1 MVLFVTFFYIIFA
14 ILFTGIATVYM
25 AGKWTGMRVPLASLL
40 MCALWAAGINYAMI
54 ALVPFLNM
62 SYFYTLGCL
71 LLLAAVTTTAFNS
84 LLLHFQRKA
93 ALSGAEAPAD
103 TAETAA
109 APAEAPV
116 MASTAE
122 NTVAEADSISI
133 KEPVIKEAAPA
144 PPAENLANTG
154 KAVPEPGIEAKAE
167 TKSETKVEIIKLPS
181 DRKIAA
187 PVIAEVTKPEAKAE
201 PAVPKDEA
209 KPEVKTEPAVPK
221 AETKPEVKAEPAVP
235 KAEAKPEVKTEP
247 AAPKAEAKP
256 EIKTE
261 PAVPKAEA
269 KPKIKAKPAAPKA
282 KAKPVIKAKP
292 AVKTK
297 PAVKP
302 QQPDL
307 MPHLKTLDDLLDFA
321 FLANSRQD
329 SKQAI
334 TAYKA
339 ALLRYADDSYAPFV
353 VIELAN
359 IYKSQ
364 GAYKDALQAYESAF
378 KLKAVASNSSF
389 KDQFADSILYVS
401 ILQEVTAGTEYAGKP
416 QDTIPKDI
424 MLQIETLYNN
434 KRSC

>member
-1 MVLFVTFFYIIFA
+1 
-14 ILFTGIATVYM
+14 M

-201 PAVPKDEA
+201 PAVPK
-209 KPEVKTEPAVPK
+209 
-221 AETKPEVKAEPAVP
+221 
-235 KAEAKPEVKTEP
+235 
-247 AAPKAEAKP
+247 
-256 EIKTE
+256 
-261 PAVPKAEA
+261 AEA

-282 KAKPVIKAKP
+282 KAKPVVKAKP

-302 QQPDL
+302 AQPDL

>member
-201 PAVPKDEA
+201 PAVPK
-209 KPEVKTEPAVPK
+209 
-221 AETKPEVKAEPAVP
+221 
-235 KAEAKPEVKTEP
+235 AEAKPEV
-247 AAPKAEAKP
+247 
-256 EIKTE
+256 KTE

-282 KAKPVIKAKP
+282 KAKPVVKAKP

>member
-1 MVLFVTFFYIIFA
+1 
-14 ILFTGIATVYM
+14 M

-54 ALVPFLNM
+54 ALVPFLNI

-154 KAVPEPGIEAKAE
+154 KAVPELGIEAKAE
-167 TKSETKVEIIKLPS
+167 AKSETKVEIIRLPS

-201 PAVPKDEA
+201 PAAPKAEA

-221 AETKPEVKAEPAVP
+221 AETKPEVKAKPAVP
-235 KAEAKPEVKTEP
+235 KAEAKPKI
-247 AAPKAEAKP
+247 KA
-256 EIKTE
+256 E

-282 KAKPVIKAKP
+282 KAKPVAKAKP

-307 MPHLKTLDDLLDFA
+307 MPHLKTFDDLLDFA

>member
-54 ALVPFLNM
+54 ALVPFLNI

-167 TKSETKVEIIKLPS
+167 AKSETKVEIIRLPS

-201 PAVPKDEA
+201 PAAPKAEA

-221 AETKPEVKAEPAVP
+221 AETKPEVKA
-235 KAEAKPEVKTEP
+235 K
-247 AAPKAEAKP
+247 
-256 EIKTE
+256 

-269 KPKIKAKPAAPKA
+269 KPKIKAEPAVPKA
-282 KAKPVIKAKP
+282 EAKPKIKAKP

-378 KLKAVASNSSF
+378 KLKAVASNSIF

>member
-1 MVLFVTFFYIIFA
+1 
-14 ILFTGIATVYM
+14 
-25 AGKWTGMRVPLASLL
+25 
-40 MCALWAAGINYAMI
+40 
-54 ALVPFLNM
+54 
-62 SYFYTLGCL
+62 
-71 LLLAAVTTTAFNS
+71 
-84 LLLHFQRKA
+84 
-93 ALSGAEAPAD
+93 
-103 TAETAA
+103 
-109 APAEAPV
+109 
-116 MASTAE
+116 
-122 NTVAEADSISI
+122 
-133 KEPVIKEAAPA
+133 
-144 PPAENLANTG
+144 
-154 KAVPEPGIEAKAE
+154 
-167 TKSETKVEIIKLPS
+167 
-181 DRKIAA
+181 
-187 PVIAEVTKPEAKAE
+187 
-201 PAVPKDEA
+201 
-209 KPEVKTEPAVPK
+209 
-221 AETKPEVKAEPAVP
+221 
-235 KAEAKPEVKTEP
+235 
-247 AAPKAEAKP
+247 
-256 EIKTE
+256 
-261 PAVPKAEA
+261 
-269 KPKIKAKPAAPKA
+269 
-282 KAKPVIKAKP
+282 
-292 AVKTK
+292 
-297 PAVKP
+297 
-302 QQPDL
+302 

>member
-54 ALVPFLNM
+54 ALVPFLNI

-154 KAVPEPGIEAKAE
+154 KAVPELGIEAKAE
-167 TKSETKVEIIKLPS
+167 AKSETKVEIIRLPS

-201 PAVPKDEA
+201 PAAPKAEA

-221 AETKPEVKAEPAVP
+221 AETKPEVKAKPAVP
-235 KAEAKPEVKTEP
+235 KAEAKPKI
-247 AAPKAEAKP
+247 KA
-256 EIKTE
+256 E

-282 KAKPVIKAKP
+282 KAKPVAKAKP

-389 KDQFADSILYVS
+389 KDQFADNILYVS

>member
-201 PAVPKDEA
+201 PAVPK
-209 KPEVKTEPAVPK
+209 
-221 AETKPEVKAEPAVP
+221 
-235 KAEAKPEVKTEP
+235 AEAKPEVKTEP

-282 KAKPVIKAKP
+282 KAKPVVKAKP

>member
-154 KAVPEPGIEAKAE
+154 KAVPEPGIESKAE

-201 PAVPKDEA
+201 PAVPKAEA

-235 KAEAKPEVKTEP
+235 KAEAKPK
-247 AAPKAEAKP
+247 
-256 EIKTE
+256 
-261 PAVPKAEA
+261 
-269 KPKIKAKPAAPKA
+269 
-282 KAKPVIKAKP
+282 IKAKP

-302 QQPDL
+302 AQPDL

>member
-54 ALVPFLNM
+54 ALVPFLNI

-167 TKSETKVEIIKLPS
+167 AKSETKVEIIRLPS

-201 PAVPKDEA
+201 PAAPKAEA

-221 AETKPEVKAEPAVP
+221 AETKPEVKAKPAVP
-235 KAEAKPEVKTEP
+235 KAEAKPKI
-247 AAPKAEAKP
+247 KA
-256 EIKTE
+256 E

-282 KAKPVIKAKP
+282 KAKPVAKAKP

>member
-54 ALVPFLNM
+54 ALVPFLNI

-154 KAVPEPGIEAKAE
+154 KAVPELGIEAKAE
-167 TKSETKVEIIKLPS
+167 AKSETKVEIIRLPS

-201 PAVPKDEA
+201 PAAPKAEA

-221 AETKPEVKAEPAVP
+221 AETKPEVKAKPAVP
-235 KAEAKPEVKTEP
+235 KAEAKPKI
-247 AAPKAEAKP
+247 KA
-256 EIKTE
+256 E

-282 KAKPVIKAKP
+282 KAKPVAKAKP

>member
-167 TKSETKVEIIKLPS
+167 AKSETKVEIIRLPS

-201 PAVPKDEA
+201 PAVPKAEA

-269 KPKIKAKPAAPKA
+269 KPK
-282 KAKPVIKAKP
+282 IKAKP

>member
-167 TKSETKVEIIKLPS
+167 TKSETKVEIIRLPS

-201 PAVPKDEA
+201 PAAPKAEA

-221 AETKPEVKAEPAVP
+221 AET
-235 KAEAKPEVKTEP
+235 
-247 AAPKAEAKP
+247 KP

-282 KAKPVIKAKP
+282 KAKPVVKAKP